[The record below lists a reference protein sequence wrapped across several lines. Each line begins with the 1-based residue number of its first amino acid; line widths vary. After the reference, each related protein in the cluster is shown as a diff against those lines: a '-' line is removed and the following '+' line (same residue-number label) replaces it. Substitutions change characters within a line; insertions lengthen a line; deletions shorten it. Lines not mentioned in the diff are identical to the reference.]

1 MTDLQSLLESE
12 DMDLSCPLVNIDNDN
27 MRLLM
32 QAKQERQLV
41 HIAQG
46 GEGVRDRNKACTHS
60 NC

>member
-1 MTDLQSLLESE
+1 
-12 DMDLSCPLVNIDNDN
+12 MDLSCPLVNIDNDN

-46 GEGVRDRNKACTHS
+46 GEGVRDRNKAS
-60 NC
+60 E